1 MPVGK
6 GSIARATNASNGNT
20 IIKEKPVKEKAVKHM
35 PNILTD
41 ILLEQITEAPASWKK
56 KGDGLPGMEQL
67 KKSIHKFGLLE
78 PVIVR
83 RLEDNQFQLL
93 SGYKRLQAVRELGF
107 EEITARVFEGMSDSQ
122 AKNIFLD
129 LHTKDEGLEK
139 EEKSESKT
147 SESKMSEKHPGEQ
160 QKPLVAQGQTENIH
174 ELKFKAVTTLSRDLP
189 NYLL

>member
-41 ILLEQITEAPASWKK
+41 IMLDQITEAPASWKK
-56 KGDGLPGMEQL
+56 KGSTVPGMEQL

-107 EEITARVFEGMSDSQ
+107 EDITARVFEGISDSQ

-129 LHTKDEGLEK
+129 LHAKEEGLAK
-139 EEKSESKT
+139 EEKTESKT
-147 SESKMSEKHPGEQ
+147 SEKQPGDQ
-160 QKPLVAQGQTENIH
+160 QKSLVTQGQTENIH
-174 ELKFKAVTTLSRDLP
+174 ELKFKVVTTLSRDLP